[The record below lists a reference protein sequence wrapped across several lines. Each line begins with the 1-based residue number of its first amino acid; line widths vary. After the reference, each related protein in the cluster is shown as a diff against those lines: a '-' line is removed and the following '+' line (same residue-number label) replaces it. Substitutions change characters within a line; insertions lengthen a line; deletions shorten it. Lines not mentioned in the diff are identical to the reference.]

1 MNKEYLNFFLN
12 EPIQINLITFVE
24 SLILAGFL
32 SFIIQ
37 ITYLKF
43 STSLSNKFDFS
54 KNFIILGL
62 TTTLVI
68 TIVKSS
74 LALSLGLVGAL
85 SIVRFRAAIKE
96 PEELVYLF
104 IIIAIGLGCGAG
116 QVKIVTSGIVF
127 TLIIIGLYSFY
138 YQKKKQ
144 IISEIL
150 NLAISKNKSVSEKE
164 INLIVQEIKKC
175 ASKVD
180 LISITKSK
188 DNTTMNFDIVIS
200 NFEKINNLTN
210 KIEKKKFKVIIARND
225 INSI

>member
-1 MNKEYLNFFLN
+1 MNKYLDFFLN
-12 EPIQINLITFVE
+12 EPIQINLITFIE
-24 SLILAGFL
+24 SLILAGVL

-104 IIIAIGLGCGAG
+104 ICISIGLGLGAG
-116 QVKIVTSGIVF
+116 QRLVTLVGFFAVVVILILGNMYGKKSKNQNLHLVLKSKGPSENELEKIV
-127 TLIIIGLYSFY
+127 
-138 YQKKKQ
+138 
-144 IISEIL
+144 
-150 NLAISKNKSVSEKE
+150 SVLRKYCTVADLKRFDEEKE
-164 INLIVQEIKKC
+164 VFETAFYIEIPDFTALNELKKDLKSIYSIDQISFFD
-175 ASKVD
+175 SKG
-180 LISITKSK
+180 
-188 DNTTMNFDIVIS
+188 M
-200 NFEKINNLTN
+200 
-210 KIEKKKFKVIIARND
+210 A
-225 INSI
+225 